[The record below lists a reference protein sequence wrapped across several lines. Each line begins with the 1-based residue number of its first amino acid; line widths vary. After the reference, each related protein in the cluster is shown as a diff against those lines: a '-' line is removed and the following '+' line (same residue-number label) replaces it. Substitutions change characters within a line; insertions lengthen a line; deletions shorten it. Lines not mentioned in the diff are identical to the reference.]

1 MASTTKTRL
10 LATGAEL
17 FRRQGYASTGL
28 KQLTEQA
35 GAPFG
40 SLYHHFPG
48 GKDELAEAIIR
59 DAADYYLDLATQS
72 FDPSLD
78 PPDTVRAMFAAA
90 ADHLQA
96 SDYADACPVATVA
109 LEVAS
114 TNDRLR
120 QATHDVFETWL
131 AWFETYFA
139 DVGAP
144 APVARNL
151 AVQFLISIEGAF
163 LLCRAA
169 RSTEALTIAGEAV
182 AASVAAAL
190 TPARRIRASTGVR
203 SSR

>member
-10 LATGAEL
+10 LETGAEL

-28 KQLTEQA
+28 KQLTAQA
-35 GAPFG
+35 GARFG

-59 DAADYYLDLATQS
+59 GAADYYLDLATRS
-72 FDPSLD
+72 FDASLD
-78 PPDTVRAMFAAA
+78 PPDMVRAMFAAA
-90 ADHLQA
+90 ADHLEA

-131 AWFETYFA
+131 TWLETYFTG
-139 DVGAP
+139 VGASP
-144 APVARNL
+144 PTARAL
-151 AVQFLISIEGAF
+151 AVQFLIGLEGAF

-169 RSTEALTIAGEAV
+169 RSTEALSVAGEAV

-190 TPARRIRASTGVR
+190 TPARRARPR
-203 SSR
+203 